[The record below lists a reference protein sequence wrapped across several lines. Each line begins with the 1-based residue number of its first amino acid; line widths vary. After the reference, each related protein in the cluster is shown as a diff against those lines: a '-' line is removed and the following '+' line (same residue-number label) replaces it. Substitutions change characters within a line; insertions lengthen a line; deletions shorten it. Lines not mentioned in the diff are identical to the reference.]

1 MTLAARIAPLF
12 ALLAAPFC
20 VPAHA
25 ADAADYEV
33 ASSLV
38 CDTQDQV
45 ERFVAL
51 FAGDAQA
58 AIRLVNAE
66 QKNPTACAMM
76 NIAFV
81 RGNQLGTARHGDNA
95 FHITHILVIGVENGN
110 GIQPVQPAAYY
121 SAFGVKEYAI

>member
-12 ALLAAPFC
+12 ALLAATFC

-76 NIAFV
+76 NIAFM

>member
-1 MTLAARIAPLF
+1 MNLAVRLAPLF

-20 VPAHA
+20 ASSQ
-25 ADAADYEV
+25 AADYEV

-38 CDTQDQV
+38 CDTQEQV

-51 FAGDAQA
+51 FAGNAQA
-58 AIRLVNAE
+58 AIRVVNAE

-76 NIAFV
+76 NVAFM
-81 RGNQLGTARHGDNA
+81 RGNQLGTARQGDNA
-95 FHITHILVIGVENGN
+95 FQITHILVIGIENGN
-110 GIQPVQPAAYY
+110 GIQAVQPAAYY